1 MGKRVLMVVG
11 FYFPQETVW
20 LTRLRVTWRGAR
32 GEERRVNYNSMTDCA
47 GTRVL
52 ADGTVMAGAEVDG
65 DGCNVTGQAG
75 TGAVDR

>member
-20 LTRLRVTWRGAR
+20 LTRLRVTWCGTRS
-32 GEERRVNYNSMTDCA
+32 EEQRMNYNSMTDCG

-52 ADGTVMAGAEVDG
+52 ADETVMAGAEVDG
-65 DGCNVTGQAG
+65 NGRNVMGQAG
-75 TGAVDR
+75 TGDVDR